1 MLTIDKIN
9 KLIGVTESFH
19 ASYKLMEIVNNKIER
34 EKLFGLFL
42 SEQQDLSFDWFTEYF
57 QAEHSDRK
65 GKKQDFT
72 PDGIIRVANGVLGTT
87 DSNADICA
95 GTGGLTIKRY
105 SENPNA
111 SFYCE
116 EFSDRALPFLLFNLS
131 IRNVDA
137 IVCHGDSLT
146 RDFKGIYQLIKAEKF
161 SEIVM
166 LKESPDIE
174 SETVIMNPPYS
185 MSWNPEKGWIEQERF
200 KAFEALA
207 PKSKSDYA
215 FLLQGLHQLKEY
227 GVMSI
232 ILPHGVLFRGS
243 AEGIIRKKL
252 IEMNLLDAVIGL
264 PAKAFLSTDIPT
276 AVLVIKKNRTTKD
289 ILFIDASKEFTKYA
303 SQNVLEDKHI
313 SKILDTFNGRKQI
326 DKFSKSISF
335 DEISENDFNL
345 NIPRYIDTF
354 EPEKVESLDKIK
366 NELAEID
373 IKIERSQQELSLML
387 DELVGTTPEADREIK
402 EFAKFFSKRVNP
414 LKNAKKASRG
424 EQLTL
429 L

>member
-1 MLTIDKIN
+1 MLTINKIN
-9 KLIGVTESFH
+9 ELIGVTESFH
-19 ASYKLMEIVNNKIER
+19 ASYKLTEIINDKSER
-34 EKLFGLFL
+34 GKLFELFL
-42 SEQQDLSFDWFTEYF
+42 LEEQDLSFDWFTEYF

-72 PDGIIRVANGVLGTT
+72 PDGIIRVANGVLGATE
-87 DSNADICA
+87 SNADICA

-116 EFSDRALPFLLFNLS
+116 EFSDRALPFLLFNLA

-146 RDFKGIYQLIKAEKF
+146 RDFKGIYQLIKAENF

-185 MSWNPEKGWIEQERF
+185 MPWNPEKDWLEQERF
-200 KAFEALA
+200 KEFEALA

-215 FLLQGLHQLKEY
+215 FLLQGLHQLQED
-227 GVMSI
+227 GAMSI

-243 AEGIIRKKL
+243 AEGTIRKKL
-252 IEMNLLDAVIGL
+252 IELNLLDAIIGL

-276 AVLVIKKNRTTKD
+276 VLLVLKKNRTKKD
-289 ILFIDASKEFTKYA
+289 VLFIDASKEFTKQA
-303 SQNVLEDKHI
+303 SQNVLEDKHVN
-313 SKILDTFNGRKQI
+313 KILNTFNERTQI
-326 DKFSKSISF
+326 EKFSQSIPF
-335 DEISENDFNL
+335 DEILENEFNL

-354 EPEKVESLDKIK
+354 EPEEVIPLDQIK
-366 NELAEID
+366 KELIEID
-373 IKIERSQQELSLML
+373 RQIAQNQQELSLML

-424 EQLTL
+424 E
-429 L
+429 